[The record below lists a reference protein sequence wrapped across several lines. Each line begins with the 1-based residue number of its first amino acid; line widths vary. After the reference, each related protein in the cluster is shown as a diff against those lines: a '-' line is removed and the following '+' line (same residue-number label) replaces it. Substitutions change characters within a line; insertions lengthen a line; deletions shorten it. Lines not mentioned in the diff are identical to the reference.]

1 MDLFPPLELTL
12 LGGWLMVIGTMSV
25 SPIALALVSQD
36 VRKRLL
42 DQSNFTKSQY
52 ILTTIGK
59 IVGFSALII
68 IIFTPL
74 SSDPLEL
81 VIGVILVISGVA
93 GETYAIINF
102 ATTPLD
108 EPVTKG
114 FYRISRN
121 PQESMI
127 FVSIFGACLA
137 VGSIFC
143 LILLI
148 LSRIFNHF
156 QILAQEEACLK
167 EYGESFQTY
176 MEKVP
181 RYFLFF

>member
-1 MDLFPPLELTL
+1 MELFPPLELTW
-12 LGGWLMVIGTMSV
+12 LGGWLMVIGTMLV
-25 SPIALALVSQD
+25 SPIALALVSDD

-42 DQSNFTKSQY
+42 DRSTFTTSQW

-59 IVGFSALII
+59 IFSLTVLIV

-74 SSDPLEL
+74 SSEPIEL
-81 VIGVILVISGVA
+81 LIGVILVILGIG
-93 GETYAIINF
+93 GEVYAILNF
-102 ATTPLD
+102 ITTSLD

-114 FYRISRN
+114 LYRISRN
-121 PQESMI
+121 PQETMI

-137 VGSIFC
+137 VGSISC
-143 LILLI
+143 LILL
-148 LSRIFNHF
+148 LTSRIFNHF
-156 QILAQEEACLK
+156 QILAQEESCLK
-167 EYGESFQTY
+167 EYGESYQLY